1 MKKLLHALA
10 ALSLLAAPA
19 WGQPIQLSDKQMDK
33 VSAGF
38 LEVDRSNTSLTVIT
52 MWFRPSIR
60 DEETPNFIACTK
72 CYLLI
77 VTPTFAIA
85 SNFGPFTP
93 FTSSP

>member
-10 ALSLLAAPA
+10 ALPLLAAPA
-19 WGQPIQLSDKQMDK
+19 WAAPVQLSDKQMDK
-33 VSAGF
+33 VTAGF

-60 DEETPNFIACTK
+60 DEETPNFVACSK

-77 VTPTFAIA
+77 NTSTFSIA